1 MWFAAVDNVAVIAV
15 ALGQWAALPWRVC
28 PSRHLRV
35 PRHLRPFA
43 ARGVGGGVFSDTL
56 LKEQLRRA
64 GPGTPSQGPR
74 GTLSLCPPM
83 HMQEVDAPL
92 PPTWVAVHYLLLMRT
107 LHLSFT
113 GQIRSLL
120 LFPFALRGHLNPG
133 SLLRLNVP
141 RLGEERARSSRAC
154 FSLNR
159 RSLQGN

>member
-1 MWFAAVDNVAVIAV
+1 MGRP
-15 ALGQWAALPWRVC
+15 ALA
-28 PSRHLRV
+28 RV
-35 PRHLRPFA
+35 P
-43 ARGVGGGVFSDTL
+43 FSSPSCASSPET
-56 LKEQLRRA
+56 LRRA
-64 GPGTPSQGPR
+64 GGGGWCVLRHAFKGAAEESRAGDTVPR
-74 GTLSLCPPM
+74 SPWHSVLAPPM
-83 HMQEVDAPL
+83 HMQEADAPL